1 MAPINPSQVH
11 IDEAL
16 SDFSLAYM
24 QSADKFVAW
33 RVFPN
38 IPVNK
43 QSNRYWTFPRQWFF
57 TEGFKKAAPGS
68 VAGEVTYEV
77 DSTPTYFCDV
87 WKERTAELHQVRA
100 NADRMIDPSNL
111 AARLLTEHA
120 MIKLEKDWVATF
132 FQTGVWTTQRTGT
145 SGSPSLATQVR
156 QWDDYVNSD
165 PLEDIERLKVV
176 QGELTGFEPNK
187 LVIGRK
193 VWKALRN
200 HPDIVDRVKYGQ
212 TPGRPAEVTRQA
224 VAALMELDE
233 ILVCSSVRN
242 TAKQNATPSYSY
254 IAGNHALMV
263 YAPPTIGW
271 EQPVAAVKFSW
282 DQEAPGTND
291 QGGAIRTYYEQD
303 TETTWQELKMSY
315 DLKLVSADL
324 GTFISSVVSG

>member
-1 MAPINPSQVH
+1 MAPINPQEVH

-16 SDFSLAYM
+16 SEFSLAYM

-38 IPVNK
+38 INVSK

-77 DSTPTYFCDV
+77 DNTPQYFCDV
-87 WKERTAELHQVRA
+87 WKERTAVLHQVRA
-100 NADRMIDPSNL
+100 NADRMIDPENL
-111 AARLLTEHA
+111 AAKLLTTHA
-120 MIKLEKDWVATF
+120 MIKLEKDWVSTF
-132 FQTGVWTTQRTGT
+132 FQAGVWTTQRSGT
-145 SGSPSLATQVR
+145 AGSPNLATQVR
-156 QWDDYVNSD
+156 YWDDYVNSD

-176 QGELTGFEPNK
+176 QGELTGYEPNK

-233 ILVCSSVRN
+233 ILVCSAVHN
-242 TAKQNATPSYSY
+242 TAKQNLAPNYQY
-254 IAGNHALMV
+254 IAGNHVLLT
-263 YAPPTIGW
+263 YAPGSIGW
-271 EQPVAAVKFSW
+271 EEPVAAVKFSW
-282 DQEAPGTND
+282 DQEAPGTNE
-291 QGGAIRTYYEQD
+291 QGGAIRTYFD
-303 TETTWQELKMSY
+303 TPSETTWLELKMAY
-315 DLKLVSADL
+315 DQKLVAADL
-324 GTFISSVVSG
+324 SVFINGAVSG